1 MRLSLLKAPEAKLVE
16 NGDPCSRRAKLYAQK
31 RNDAV
36 LVLVHLMN
44 PLGYLDDSEI
54 PSLHG
59 LSDIVEFRQVRVGG
73 HQMVQPDPH
82 GVGVVVGG
90 ELTLTVVAL
99 RVRGALSLSSLP

>member
-1 MRLSLLKAPEAKLVE
+1 
-16 NGDPCSRRAKLYAQK
+16 
-31 RNDAV
+31 
-36 LVLVHLMN
+36 MN

-59 LSDIVEFRQVRVGG
+59 LSNIVEFRQVGVGG
-73 HQMVQPDPH
+73 RQLVQPLLH

-99 RVRGALSLSSLP
+99 

>member
-16 NGDPCSRRAKLYAQK
+16 NGDPYSRRAKLYAQK
-31 RNDAV
+31 RNDA
-36 LVLVHLMN
+36 VLVHLMN

-59 LSDIVEFRQVRVGG
+59 LSNIVEFRQVGVGG
-73 HQMVQPDPH
+73 RQLVQPLLH